1 MTQQQRFPDSR
12 FVCITS
18 LMFQTSFILGSP
30 EIHPLF
36 VVGVE
41 MTSSSFLAVHGA
53 SNEASDFPP
62 SQISNGIKKF
72 DDILIILVKRIVIFI
87 KYTRLLC
94 GLSHLVGRILG
105 LLTQRRK

>member
-1 MTQQQRFPDSR
+1 
-12 FVCITS
+12 
-18 LMFQTSFILGSP
+18 MFQTCFIRGSP

-36 VVGVE
+36 IVGVE

-72 DDILIILVKRIVIFI
+72 NDILIILVKRVVINFKHVFQIFI
-87 KYTRLLC
+87 KYTRLLD
-94 GLSHLVGRILG
+94 LSSAE
-105 LLTQRRK
+105 